1 MYENLIR
8 NYVSKMTINDIKKYA
23 SIKNINATDKEM
35 QTVYEFI
42 KKYYSQIN
50 KNDMFFIEKYLK
62 PKIRP
67 QLYNELLIL
76 YNEAKAKYL

>member
-1 MYENLIR
+1 MH
-8 NYVSKMTINDIKKYA
+8 
-23 SIKNINATDKEM
+23 INATEEEM
-35 QTVYEFI
+35 QIVYEFI
-42 KKYYSQIN
+42 KKYYSKFN

-67 QLYNELLIL
+67 QLYSELLIL

>member
-23 SIKNINATDKEM
+23 SIKNINATEEEM
-35 QTVYEFI
+35 QIVYEFI
-42 KKYYSQIN
+42 KKYYSKFN

-67 QLYNELLIL
+67 QLYNQLLIL